1 MDTKLE
7 AGTAGLYHV
16 NLKLSRSV
24 SMKNIA
30 GFIVEKRI
38 LILLTVLLLTGVC
51 GFLIPKVGINTDM
64 TKYLPDSSS
73 MKIGMDIMD
82 EEFPDAD
89 PDYTIRV
96 MFKGLTPQQ
105 KTDMQEKLACI
116 QNVTDVDFKPDDED
130 YNRGEYTKYLLHTEH
145 DYGTVEELAI
155 EQALEADFSQ
165 HEMQY
170 KNDSTDGP
178 DLPTWV
184 VITAVALLTLI
195 LIIMSGSWIEP
206 FLFLFTIGIA
216 VTVNLGTNIFLGEIS
231 EKTFSVTAIL
241 QLVLSIDYSII
252 LTNRYRQELA
262 GTTDKK
268 EAMKAAITGAFS
280 SISSSSLTTVVGLLA
295 MVFMSFKIGF
305 DMGVV
310 LAKGVFLSVVCVFL
324 VLPGL
329 LLLFSGLLEK
339 TAKRSPNIPTGG
351 LAKFCNKLR
360 VPLTVCFV
368 ALFAGAYLLQ
378 QRTVISY
385 YMGEEDPIAEI
396 FPTSSTVVLLYENQ
410 DDEQITA
417 LAEKLEQ
424 QDNVKSAANYSNTL
438 AKQHTAADM
447 VDAINDLS
455 ENMGSGKK
463 RGIDPDESLFNML
476 YYHYYG
482 GVTGKIKAGDFMRFL
497 TEDVLTNETFKDYIS
512 EEMTNNVD
520 MIEKFS
526 DAAALRRPMNAAEL
540 AEFFGMKQA
549 DCEQLFLYYFIRHE
563 GAETKR
569 MTVGEFVD
577 FVLNELAKDQTYA
590 DLFDEETLSQMKMLQ
605 SFTDKDALQKK
616 CSVKQIADMLSMKED
631 DARLLFVYYY
641 AKQDDYQPRA
651 MRIQELTAFLKN
663 DVASD
668 KTFSAY
674 FQGDAADNLS
684 QLAAFT
690 DPELITAERDAA
702 GIAQYLGMETAYV
715 QQLFRMDT
723 RIWDYDNTNMSMSAL
738 TSTLDA
744 MMQDPTLG
752 SSFDDAARTKLGGL
766 KQITDTAASGQ
777 ALPASALARVLQM
790 DERFVTQ
797 LFMGYSAQTGQNI
810 TAMPLPDFVDFLV
823 NFVLPNPDY
832 AQYFDTAAAAN
843 LRMMQ
848 QLCHAASSGAAFR
861 ADEYAQMFGM
871 DENQIK
877 LIFALYFG
885 TDDRTMSLYDF
896 VDYLNSDVLRNPA
909 AAAKMD
915 AGITGK
921 IGMLKNIMDLALSG
935 KALND
940 RESAGIFGMDADTMK
955 LLYTLKDSQNA
966 AWKIAP
972 AEIVAFLSSNQK
984 NLSAAADEEMLEK
997 IGLLKNIIDAVKAD
1011 EALDDARLAELT
1023 GMKADQAQQ
1032 LSLLYTYK
1040 KGDTADW
1047 KLSTEQF
1054 IAFLSDEVLNDPE
1067 MSDRISTDDRKK
1079 LTGASAVIEAVLS
1092 GTKYT
1097 SKEMAA
1103 LFDGM
1108 TEDMDANAIEMLYL
1122 YHDANQSPD
1131 KTKTM
1136 SIEQL
1141 MNYLND
1147 TLIYDDTFKTMLD
1160 DETVADIRQNA
1171 ADLNDGIRQL
1181 KSGQYSRLI
1190 LSVTVPEEGEETTAF
1205 YDSIHAACSNLRGEY
1220 HLIGSSAMND
1230 EMSRTFG
1237 REYLFITIL
1246 TAAAIFLVVLLTFRS
1261 FAVPVI
1267 LVLLVQ
1273 CGVYITVTV
1282 IGFQGYSIHYLAL
1295 MIVQCILM
1303 GSTIDYGILFSN
1315 YFREYRKTAPR
1326 AEALQTAFRGSI
1338 HTILTSGLII
1348 VTVTAILGQ
1357 CFGEPTVEQICQTIS
1372 IGATS
1377 AILLIVFILP
1387 GILACLDR
1395 FTAGKHRLQ

>member
-1 MDTKLE
+1 
-7 AGTAGLYHV
+7 
-16 NLKLSRSV
+16 
-24 SMKNIA
+24 MKKIA
-30 GFIVEKRI
+30 DFIVEKRTII
-38 LILLTVLLLTGVC
+38 LIAVLLLAGVC

-96 MFKGLTPQQ
+96 MFRGLTTQQ
-105 KTDMQEKLACI
+105 KTAMQEKLAGI
-116 QNVTDVDFKPDDED
+116 SNVTDVDYKPDDED
-130 YNRGEYTKYLLHTEH
+130 YNRGEYTKYLLHTEY
-145 DYGTVEELAI
+145 DYGTAEELAI
-155 EQALEADFSQ
+155 EQALESGFAQ

-170 KNDSTDGP
+170 QNDSTDGP

-184 VITAVALLTLI
+184 VITAVVLLTVI

-231 EKTFSVTAIL
+231 EKTFSVAAIL
-241 QLVLSIDYSII
+241 QLILSMDYSII

-262 GTTDKK
+262 GTSDKK
-268 EAMKAAITGAFS
+268 EAMKAAIAGAFS

-339 TAKRSPNIPTGG
+339 TAKPSPNIPTGG
-351 LAKFCNKLR
+351 LAKLCNKLR

-378 QRTVISY
+378 QRTAISY

-396 FPTSSTVVLLYENQ
+396 FPTGSTVVLLYDNR
-410 DDEQITA
+410 DDEQITE

-424 QDNVKSAANYSNTL
+424 QDNVKSASNYSNTL

-463 RGIDPDESLFNML
+463 RDIDPDESLSNML

-482 GVTGKIKAGDFMRFL
+482 GKTGKIKASDFMRFL

-512 EEMTNNVD
+512 DEMTKNTD
-520 MIEKFS
+520 MIERLS

-563 GAETKR
+563 GAETKQ
-569 MTVGEFVD
+569 MTVSQFVD
-577 FVLNELAKDQTYA
+577 FVLNDLAADKTYA
-590 DLFDEETLSQMKMLQ
+590 DMFDEDKLSQMKMLH

-616 CSVKQIADMLSMKED
+616 CTVRQIADMLSMKED
-631 DARLLFVYYY
+631 DAKLLFVYYF
-641 AKQDDYQPRA
+641 AKQKDYVPKA
-651 MRIQELTAFLKN
+651 MTIQNLTAFLKN

-674 FQGDAADNLS
+674 FQGDTAEKLR

-690 DPELITAERDAA
+690 DPAQITAERDAA
-702 GIAQYLGMETAYV
+702 ALAQYLGMETAYV

-723 RIWDYDNTNMSMSAL
+723 SIWDYSGTTMTIPEFTAFL
-738 TSTLDA
+738 EQ
-744 MMQDPTLG
+744 MMQDPTFG
-752 SSFDDAARTKLGGL
+752 SSFDEAARTKLAGL

-777 ALPASALARVLQM
+777 ALPASALAQILQM
-790 DERFVTQ
+790 DEGMITQ

-810 TAMPLPDFVDFLV
+810 TAMPLTDFVDFLV

-832 AQYFDTAAAAN
+832 APYFDAETAAN
-843 LRMMQ
+843 LGMMQ
-848 QLCHAASSGAAFR
+848 QLCRAASSGDAFR
-861 ADEYAQMFGM
+861 SYEYAQMFGM
-871 DENQIK
+871 DESQIK
-877 LIFALYFG
+877 LFFALYYG

-896 VDYLNSDVLRNPA
+896 VSYLQADVLPNPMI
-909 AAAKMD
+909 AAKMD
-915 AGITGK
+915 AGAAEK
-921 IGMLKNIMDLALSG
+921 IGMLKNIMDMALSG
-935 KALND
+935 KTLRYQD
-940 RESAGIFGMDADTMK
+940 TAGVFGMDADTMK

-966 AWKIAP
+966 AWEITP
-972 AEIVAFLSSNQK
+972 AEIVAFLNDNQK
-984 NLSAAADEEMLEK
+984 TLSALADAAMLEK
-997 IGLLKNIIDAVKAD
+997 IGLLKNITDAVSAD
-1011 EALDDARLAELT
+1011 EKLDEARLAELT
-1023 GMKADQAQQ
+1023 GMEAGQAQQ

-1040 KGDTADW
+1040 KGDTAGW

-1054 IAFLSDEVLNDPE
+1054 IRFLSDEVLNDPE

-1079 LTGASAVIEAVLS
+1079 LTSASAVIGAVLS
-1092 GTKYT
+1092 GKQY
-1097 SKEMAA
+1097 SGREMAA

-1131 KTKTM
+1131 NTKTM

-1147 TLIYDDTFKTMLD
+1147 TLIYDDAFKTMLD
-1160 DETVADIRQNA
+1160 DETAADIRQNA

-1181 KSGQYSRLI
+1181 KGERYSRLI
-1190 LSVTVPEEGEETTAF
+1190 LSVTVPEEGEETRAF
-1205 YDSIHAACSNLRGEY
+1205 YDQINAACSNLRGDC

-1237 REYLFITIL
+1237 REYLFITLL

-1303 GSTIDYGILFSN
+1303 GSTIDYGILFSS
-1315 YFREYRKTAPR
+1315 YYRECRRTAPR
-1326 AEALQTAFRGSI
+1326 AEALQMAFRGSI